1 MTTEELAKIDKEIE
15 EYRKNNINKSVNKD
29 LVKRML
35 DVKIDE
41 FNIQENNYALELYE
55 DYLYKLND
63 LDKTQLKRYLTVLKN
78 ADLKDN
84 QNLEKEDSF
93 LLSLYLQSERKHAID
108 VALNASELNEED
120 LLKIHG
126 ILLKGTSSSE
136 LDNYSYR
143 KNNRKFVGSWEN
155 GKKIIQYLPLDFKEI
170 EEAMKPF
177 FQYYNESD
185 NCKQNIFFKSFLI
198 HGIIAALQV
207 FDDGNTRLARL
218 LQNTNIYKQ
227 TKDLIDNNLNS
238 PALYVTR
245 AYYPQ
250 RNEYRSLIRN
260 MAIEP
265 NNENINNWIKFN
277 LRRTEDTLYCNN
289 EKVEKVKLLKK

>member
-1 MTTEELAKIDKEIE
+1 MTKEELERIDKEIDE
-15 EYRKNNINKSVNKD
+15 CRKNNIYPTVNKD

-35 DVKIDE
+35 DTKINE
-41 FNIQENNYALELYE
+41 FNIQENDYALELYE
-55 DYLYKLND
+55 DYLERLNN

-78 ADLKDN
+78 ADVKDN

-93 LLSLYLQSERKHAID
+93 LLSLYLQTERKHAID
-108 VALNASELNEED
+108 TALNVNELNEEI
-120 LLKIHG
+120 LLNIHG
-126 ILLKGTSSSE
+126 TLLKGTSSSE
-136 LDNYSYR
+136 LDNYHYR
-143 KNNRKFVGSWEN
+143 KNNRKFVGTWEN
-155 GKKIIQYLPLDFKEI
+155 GKRIIQYLPLDFKEI
-170 EEAMKPF
+170 KEAMESF

-218 LQNTNIYKQ
+218 LQNTYIYKQ
-227 TKDLIDNNLNS
+227 TKNLIGSNLSS

-250 RNEYRSLIRN
+250 RNEYRSLIKN

>member
-1 MTTEELAKIDKEIE
+1 MTKEEWEKIDREIE
-15 EYRKNNINKSVNKD
+15 EYRKNNIYPTINKD
-29 LVKRML
+29 FVKRIL
-35 DVKIDE
+35 DVTIDE
-41 FNIQENNYALELYE
+41 FNIQENDYALELYE
-55 DYLYKLND
+55 DYLDKLNN
-63 LDKTQLKRYLTVLKN
+63 LNKTQLKRYLTVLKN

-93 LLSLYLQSERKHAID
+93 LLSLYLESERKHAID
-108 VALNASELNEED
+108 TALNTHELNKEI

-126 ILLKGTSSSE
+126 TLLKGTSSSE
-136 LDNYSYR
+136 LDNYHYR
-143 KNNRKFVGSWEN
+143 KNNRKFVGTWEN
-155 GKKIIQYLPLDFKEI
+155 SKRIIQYLPLDFKDI
-170 EEAMKPF
+170 EEAMQPF

-185 NCKQNIFFKSFLI
+185 NCKQTIFFKSFLI

-227 TKDLIDNNLNS
+227 TKLLIDDNLSS

>member
-1 MTTEELAKIDKEIE
+1 MTTEELAIIDKEIE

-41 FNIQENNYALELYE
+41 FNIQENDYALELYE

-155 GKKIIQYLPLDFKEI
+155 GKRIIQYLPLDFKEI

-177 FQYYNESD
+177 FQYYNT
-185 NCKQNIFFKSFLI
+185 
-198 HGIIAALQV
+198 LQV
-207 FDDGNTRLARL
+207 F
-218 LQNTNIYKQ
+218 
-227 TKDLIDNNLNS
+227 
-238 PALYVTR
+238 
-245 AYYPQ
+245 
-250 RNEYRSLIRN
+250 
-260 MAIEP
+260 
-265 NNENINNWIKFN
+265 
-277 LRRTEDTLYCNN
+277 C
-289 EKVEKVKLLKK
+289 LLKKLKL

>member
-1 MTTEELAKIDKEIE
+1 
-15 EYRKNNINKSVNKD
+15 
-29 LVKRML
+29 
-35 DVKIDE
+35 
-41 FNIQENNYALELYE
+41 
-55 DYLYKLND
+55 
-63 LDKTQLKRYLTVLKN
+63 
-78 ADLKDN
+78 
-84 QNLEKEDSF
+84 
-93 LLSLYLQSERKHAID
+93 
-108 VALNASELNEED
+108 
-120 LLKIHG
+120 
-126 ILLKGTSSSE
+126 
-136 LDNYSYR
+136 
-143 KNNRKFVGSWEN
+143 
-155 GKKIIQYLPLDFKEI
+155 
-170 EEAMKPF
+170 MKPF

>member
-1 MTTEELAKIDKEIE
+1 MTTEELAIIDKEIE

-41 FNIQENNYALELYE
+41 FNIQENDYALELYE

-126 ILLKGTSSSE
+126 ILLKGTSSS
-136 LDNYSYR
+136 
-143 KNNRKFVGSWEN
+143 
-155 GKKIIQYLPLDFKEI
+155 
-170 EEAMKPF
+170 
-177 FQYYNESD
+177 
-185 NCKQNIFFKSFLI
+185 
-198 HGIIAALQV
+198 
-207 FDDGNTRLARL
+207 
-218 LQNTNIYKQ
+218 
-227 TKDLIDNNLNS
+227 
-238 PALYVTR
+238 
-245 AYYPQ
+245 
-250 RNEYRSLIRN
+250 
-260 MAIEP
+260 
-265 NNENINNWIKFN
+265 
-277 LRRTEDTLYCNN
+277 
-289 EKVEKVKLLKK
+289 